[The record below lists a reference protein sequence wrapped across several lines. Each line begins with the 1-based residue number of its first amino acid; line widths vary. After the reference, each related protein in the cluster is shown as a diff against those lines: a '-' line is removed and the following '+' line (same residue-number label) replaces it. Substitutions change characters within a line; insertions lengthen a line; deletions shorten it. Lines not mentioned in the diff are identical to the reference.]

1 MIAVAPLALASI
13 FQTAQQ
19 TREPPLPGSPTQPV
33 PVVPAPV
40 QPMPVL
46 PMQPAPP
53 MSPFGPAAPVL
64 DICPPIDPPVPVV
77 KLKVRVAAC
86 AVAGQEIDYRILVE
100 NCSCAPAHHVLVRNP
115 LPANAR
121 FVRATP
127 SPAPPGDDS
136 DLVWVFGTLPPG
148 ACREICLVL
157 APTNACDVKNCAR
170 VQFEHGQCVVT
181 RIANAPPIIGEPP
194 VPAEPKVVPK
204 AVEPKEPPKVSAG
217 PTNLSVKITGP
228 NRQYA
233 NLPAKYQITVTNT
246 SDKVADNV
254 VVSALLPEKS
264 VMLEL
269 GDKGHMHF
277 GVAAWLV
284 GNLPPGESKTVQL
297 TYKVSQAGEFCL
309 KATAK
314 SETGVSSETQ
324 LCTTFE
330 GVSALYLE
338 TRDITDPIDV
348 GGQTSYRVTLTNQ
361 GTAPLTNVRLEA
373 RVPLEMSTYRTAG
386 PTSAPEKLPP
396 ADADGQ
402 LVTFA
407 PLKELKPGEK
417 LTYEVFVKAVKAGD
431 ARLKVTLTADELKAG
446 GPVIEEESTQVFR
459 DDDPFKPMKRVRVGA
474 IRGQGSFVRS
484 TLRAVPAN
492 EPCPLIAPTLSPRSG
507 V

>member
-1 MIAVAPLALASI
+1 M
-13 FQTAQQ
+13 
-19 TREPPLPGSPTQPV
+19 
-33 PVVPAPV
+33 
-40 QPMPVL
+40 
-46 PMQPAPP
+46 
-53 MSPFGPAAPVL
+53 L
-64 DICPPIDPPVPVV
+64 DICPPVDPPVPVV

-86 AVAGQEIDYRILVE
+86 AMAGQEIDYRILVE
-100 NCSCAPAHHVLVRNP
+100 NCSRAPAHHVLVRNP
-115 LPANAR
+115 LPINAR

-127 SPAPPGDDS
+127 PPAPPGEDP
-136 DLVWVFGTLPPG
+136 DLVWVFGTLPPS

-157 APTNACDVKNCAR
+157 IATDACDIKNCAR

-204 AVEPKEPPKVSAG
+204 SVEPKEPPKVSAG

-269 GDKGHMHF
+269 GEKGHMHF

-284 GNLPPGESKTVQL
+284 GNLAPGGSKTVQL
-297 TYKVSQAGEFCL
+297 TYKVSEAGEFCL

-314 SETGVSSETQ
+314 CRETGTSSETQ

-338 TRDITDPIDV
+338 TRDTTDPIDV

-373 RVPLEMSTYRTAG
+373 RVPPEMSTYRTTG
-386 PTSAPEKLPP
+386 PT
-396 ADADGQ
+396 GQ
-402 LVTFA
+402 LQRNC
-407 PLKELKPGEK
+407 PLP
-417 LTYEVFVKAVKAGD
+417 
-431 ARLKVTLTADELKAG
+431 TLT
-446 GPVIEEESTQVFR
+446 V
-459 DDDPFKPMKRVRVGA
+459 
-474 IRGQGSFVRS
+474 
-484 TLRAVPAN
+484 N
-492 EPCPLIAPTLSPRSG
+492 W
-507 V
+507 